1 MPASSAFDDDAA
13 AVAAARRLCPQAIAS
28 VERAGGGGNSRLY
41 RIVGVNGG
49 AFALKSYPP
58 SPARMNERAAR
69 EFAALSFVTAHDPQ
83 GRVPTPLAVDDD
95 GAYGLYEW
103 IEGSPVREA
112 SDDDVTALLDFALWL
127 RESRRLPQAEALP
140 EAAEA
145 TPSLGEI
152 IRQIAARR
160 ARFAT
165 VARGWDQLDGL
176 LRGRFDPLFAA
187 VTARAREAYR
197 IGGLEPDRP
206 LPRDAQ
212 TLSPSDFGFH
222 NALRRADGCLAF
234 LDFEYFGWDD
244 PVRLVADLLWHPH
257 PATALREAQRRRA
270 VAWAAEA
277 FGADDPN
284 YARRFAAQCPLVG
297 LRWTMILL
305 NECLPERWAARV
317 RAGETRPRND
327 VLAGQMEKAL
337 VYLQWVEALLVD
349 GDDGL
354 AAWGNNRC
362 GGSDGAA

>member
-1 MPASSAFDDDAA
+1 MLASSAFDDDAA
-13 AVAAARRLCPQAIAS
+13 AAAHRLCPQVIAS

-41 RIVGVNGG
+41 RIVSVNGS

-83 GRVPTPLAVDDD
+83 GRVPPPFAIDDN
-95 GAYGLYEW
+95 GGYGLYEW
-103 IEGSPVREA
+103 VEGSPVRKA
-112 SDDDVTALLDFALWL
+112 SDDDVTALLDFAIWL
-127 RESRRLPQAEALP
+127 RDFCRLPQAKELP
-140 EAAEA
+140 KAAEA
-145 TPSLGEI
+145 TPSLSEI
-152 IRQIAARR
+152 VRQIAARR
-160 ARFAT
+160 ARLAT
-165 VARGWDQLDGL
+165 AARGWDQLDDL
-176 LRGRFDPLFAA
+176 LRGRFDLLFATA
-187 VTARAREAYR
+187 TARAHEIYR
-197 IGGLEPDRP
+197 IGGLEPDLL
-206 LPRDAQ
+206 LPYDAQ

-222 NALRRADGCLAF
+222 NTLRRSDGRLAF

-257 PATALREAQRRRA
+257 PATALHEAQRRRI

-277 FGADDPN
+277 FGVDDPN
-284 YARRFAAQCPLVG
+284 YACRFAAQCPLVG

-327 VLAGQMEKAL
+327 VLAGQMEKAQ
-337 VYLQWVEALLVD
+337 VYLQWVEALLVHS
-349 GDDGL
+349 DDGL
-354 AAWGNNRC
+354 AAWGNRC